1 MNRNVTALGVRAG
14 LLGWMAERLS
24 IGAGAIGG
32 ARIGL
37 GHALLAAVMIALGLR
52 GLYYGDS
59 ASVWQPIPQE
69 VPLRTLLVHACAA
82 IELAAGIGLLVRRAT
97 DVAAAALFAFVLL
110 WWAALKLPAA
120 FARPLSAFSWLGVG
134 EIGVIAAGAWT
145 LFAMRVGDA
154 ALGRP
159 RWLSG
164 ARGVCGARL
173 LCALSLPMIGLSHF
187 VYAKETAGFVPA
199 WIPGPYFWAYLT
211 GAASFCASL
220 GMLFGMWPRL
230 AIVLESAMLSVITV
244 LVWLPGL
251 LAAPSNDTWTPFLM
265 STAIA
270 CGAWAVADGY
280 RGAPWRTMR
289 PLRM

>member
-1 MNRNVTALGVRAG
+1 MNRNADAQAMRTGP
-14 LLGWMAERLS
+14 LGWMTERLS
-24 IGAGAIGG
+24 IGTGAIDGP
-32 ARIGL
+32 RIGW

-59 ASVWQPIPQE
+59 ASVWQPIPQDM
-69 VPLRTLLVHACAA
+69 PLRTLLVYACAA

-97 DVAAAALFAFVLL
+97 DIAAAALFAFALL
-110 WWAALKLPAA
+110 WWAALKLPVA
-120 FARPLSAFSWLGVG
+120 FVRPLSPFSWLGVG
-134 EIGVIAAGAWT
+134 EIGVIVAGAWT
-145 LFAMRVGDA
+145 LFAMRAGDA
-154 ALGRP
+154 ALGKAG
-159 RWLSG
+159 WLSG

-187 VYAKETAGFVPA
+187 AYAKETAGFVPA

-220 GMLFGMWPRL
+220 GMLSGTWPRL

-251 LAAPSNDTWTPFLM
+251 MAAPSNDTWTPFLM

-280 RGAPWRTMR
+280 RSVPWRTMR
-289 PLRM
+289 PLRA